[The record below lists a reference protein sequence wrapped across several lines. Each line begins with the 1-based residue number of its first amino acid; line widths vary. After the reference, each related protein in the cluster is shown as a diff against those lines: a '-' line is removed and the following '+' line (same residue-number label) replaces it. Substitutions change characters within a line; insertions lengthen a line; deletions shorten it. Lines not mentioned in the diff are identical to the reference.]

1 MNKENPNN
9 WPKWRFQSLWRQK
22 RGPWPGENHLGPFS
36 HEIYARTAPTAAMGG
51 VQFNLPVEFIG
62 ASKKVQWECVC
73 VFGVQM
79 IQKGAEMPIEN
90 PSKTTLQ

>member
-1 MNKENPNN
+1 
-9 WPKWRFQSLWRQK
+9 
-22 RGPWPGENHLGPFS
+22 
-36 HEIYARTAPTAAMGG
+36 MGG

-79 IQKGAEMPIEN
+79 IEKGAEMPIEN
-90 PSKTTLQ
+90 PSKPTLQ